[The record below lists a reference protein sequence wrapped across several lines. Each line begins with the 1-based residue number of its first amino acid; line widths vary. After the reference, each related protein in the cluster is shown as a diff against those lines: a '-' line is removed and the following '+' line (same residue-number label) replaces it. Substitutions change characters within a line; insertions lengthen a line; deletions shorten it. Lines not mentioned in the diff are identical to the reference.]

1 VIVLDIRRKKG
12 TDQSDTSSQIS
23 IAAGRIYQQG
33 GGFLTMKRHL
43 ILSLVTLVLL
53 GFIAGCVTPAPVGN
67 ATRICSKD
75 SDLYS

>member
-1 VIVLDIRRKKG
+1 
-12 TDQSDTSSQIS
+12 
-23 IAAGRIYQQG
+23 
-33 GGFLTMKRHL
+33 MKRHL